1 MIAVD
6 PSGPPPILGSTA
18 YTGPPPIVV
27 NQNLPTVDVQH
38 PHAHPLNGPQGSP
51 FLLKTPIP
59 TSPGWY
65 FQILLYSNLYLIP
78 ITHVPKYPSTRVPNL
93 SDEYS
98 DSFSCFACLIV
109 QIGVSF
115 WPIKA
120 RSHQT
125 IRNFD
130 WLITINNQL
139 IFFGHK
145 FIPNICFTFRS

>member
-1 MIAVD
+1 VD
-6 PSGPPPILGSTA
+6 PSGPPHIPRVHHTFCRRPTSTRLGH
-18 YTGPPPIVV
+18 
-27 NQNLPTVDVQH
+27 NFQ
-38 PHAHPLNGPQGSP
+38 
-51 FLLKTPIP
+51 TPIP

-145 FIPNICFTFRS
+145 FIPNICFSFWG

>member
-78 ITHVPKYPSTRVPNL
+78 ITRVSKYLIYLINIPTPSGAVPVPSYKLVSL
-93 SDEYS
+93 SGQS
-98 DSFSCFACLIV
+98 KRGA
-109 QIGVSF
+109 
-115 WPIKA
+115 IK
-120 RSHQT
+120 R
-125 IRNFD
+125 
-130 WLITINNQL
+130 
-139 IFFGHK
+139 
-145 FIPNICFTFRS
+145 